1 MNKSSSIKRV
11 PDFYSLEF
19 LEKKNK
25 YCLCIPVLNELGRIN
40 VQLEKMKKRGIDK
53 IIDIAICDGC
63 STDGSTNSDMLK
75 QYGVNTLLRLD
86 KKIGQSAQMRMGFW
100 WALERGY
107 EGIIS
112 IDGNNK
118 DSIEDIPKFIDKL
131 EEGYDFIQGSR
142 FLGKQENTPM
152 YRFLAIRLIHAPIIS
167 ITAGYKFTDTTNGF
181 KGYSK
186 KYLTDSR
193 VQPFRDIFK
202 TYEILDYL
210 TARAGKLKLKV
221 CEIPVTRRYPSKKVY
236 STKLTFFRGNI
247 LLLKILLSNF
257 LGKYNP

>member
-1 MNKSSSIKRV
+1 MNKSSSIKGV

-142 FLGKQENTPM
+142 FLGKQENTP
-152 YRFLAIRLIHAPIIS
+152 I
-167 ITAGYKFTDTTNGF
+167 
-181 KGYSK
+181 
-186 KYLTDSR
+186 
-193 VQPFRDIFK
+193 
-202 TYEILDYL
+202 
-210 TARAGKLKLKV
+210 
-221 CEIPVTRRYPSKKVY
+221 
-236 STKLTFFRGNI
+236 
-247 LLLKILLSNF
+247 
-257 LGKYNP
+257 